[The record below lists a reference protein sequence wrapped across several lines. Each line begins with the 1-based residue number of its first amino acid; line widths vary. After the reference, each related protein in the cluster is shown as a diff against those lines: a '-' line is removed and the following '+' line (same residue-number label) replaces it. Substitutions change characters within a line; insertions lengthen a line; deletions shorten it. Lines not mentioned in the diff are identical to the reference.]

1 MFPKRMKTLDISKP
15 RKRTVRTEVIRRN
28 HHTLVKF
35 DAEDRGTG
43 HKRLLGVGHGTM
55 VGRNVVALG
64 LGDGKGVIVIESRVR
79 WSGLLPEGWVLRCVN
94 VGYGVSLGVL
104 RLRRPS

>member
-1 MFPKRMKTLDISKP
+1 MKTLDISKP

-43 HKRLLGVGHGTM
+43 YKGLLGVGHGTM
-55 VGRNVVALG
+55 VGGDVVALG
-64 LGDGKGVIVIESRVR
+64 LGDGKGVIVIECRVC
-79 WSGLLPEGWVLRCVN
+79 WSGLLPEGWMLRCVS
-94 VGYGVSLGVL
+94 VGYGAGLGVL